1 MDAIRQG
8 AGSPDL
14 SDVRSASEQACAAWR
29 EARSDLASILGVYLA
44 QRSDALLEDLK
55 RQAEEMTQ
63 LTRPKRSV
71 FKVRRVLEREGFIEP
86 S

>member
-29 EARSDLASILGVYLA
+29 EARSDLALILGVYLA
-44 QRSDALLEDLK
+44 QRSGALLEDLK
-55 RQAEEMTQ
+55 RQAEE
-63 LTRPKRSV
+63 
-71 FKVRRVLEREGFIEP
+71 
-86 S
+86 